1 MRPGLNAQHRIHPLY
16 VLTCTITPSL
26 QAEKGIERVQPAPRS
41 PDLIFQDSDVV
52 VFSGRS
58 EAMVLHAR
66 VSGSRI
72 RVGAR
77 VQTLGMQSIDMARC
91 ARMLCNPVDG

>member
-52 VFSGRS
+52 VFSERS
-58 EAMVLHAR
+58 EAMILHAR

-72 RVGAR
+72 RVDAR
-77 VQTLGMQSIDMARC
+77 VETLRMQSECCMS
-91 ARMLCNPVDG
+91 